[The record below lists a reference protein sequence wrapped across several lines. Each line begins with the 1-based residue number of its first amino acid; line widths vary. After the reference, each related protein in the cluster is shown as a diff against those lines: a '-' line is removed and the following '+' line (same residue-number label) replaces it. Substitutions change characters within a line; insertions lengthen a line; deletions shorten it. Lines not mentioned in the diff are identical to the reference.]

1 MDEDEFLTFPQ
12 LLEEWAKLDK
22 QVNEEGYYSEETTKL
37 YLITTATIAKIVSEQ
52 SQLEVKHL
60 AMLMNLIACYVWMER
75 QTTK

>member
-37 YLITTATIAKIVSEQ
+37 YLITTATIAKIISGSLQQ
-52 SQLEVKHL
+52 S
-60 AMLMNLIACYVWMER
+60 W
-75 QTTK
+75 